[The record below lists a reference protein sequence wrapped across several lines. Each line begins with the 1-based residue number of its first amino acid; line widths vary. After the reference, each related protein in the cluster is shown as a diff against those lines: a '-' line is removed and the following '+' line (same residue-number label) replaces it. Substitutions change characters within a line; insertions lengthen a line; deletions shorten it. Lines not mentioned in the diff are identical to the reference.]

1 MTGDWGDYYFSKT
14 FSVSDRAVPAE
25 LLLLSL
31 QGIRWGLGGRALT
44 TKKPYE
50 SKFLLSKYNPHSRR
64 VSSRSNPGDTW
75 QLAGCC
81 QLLPS
86 IKSSKFTPNIKAGD
100 KNSN

>member
-50 SKFLLSKYNPHSRR
+50 SKFLLSK
-64 VSSRSNPGDTW
+64 
-75 QLAGCC
+75 Q
-81 QLLPS
+81 
-86 IKSSKFTPNIKAGD
+86 
-100 KNSN
+100 